1 MGITN
6 MVIRG
11 KSRDIRGNKIAD
23 VLVPGDLNEN
33 WYYCDGY
40 TCLLY
45 CASPALKSLPTK
57 ESGVFL
63 MSSRAYGVHHAN
75 QSF

>member
-23 VLVPGDLNEN
+23 VLVPGDLNEI
-33 WYYCDGY
+33 G
-40 TCLLY
+40 TI
-45 CASPALKSLPTK
+45 AMAIPACYIALP
-57 ESGVFL
+57 
-63 MSSRAYGVHHAN
+63 RP
-75 QSF
+75 